1 MRMAGRMGGDTI
13 SIRGLKVIAVD
24 AEKNVLLVKG
34 AIPGRRGSLVSIK
47 A

>member
-1 MRMAGRMGGDTI
+1 MAGRMGGDTI